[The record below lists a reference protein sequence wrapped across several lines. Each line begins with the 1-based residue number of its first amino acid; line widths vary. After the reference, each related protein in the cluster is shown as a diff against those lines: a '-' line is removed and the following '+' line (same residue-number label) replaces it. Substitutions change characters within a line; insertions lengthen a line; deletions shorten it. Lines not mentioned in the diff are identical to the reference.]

1 MSTSSNHLLR
11 RSFKLLIVQGQN
23 IALNFGSDTLF
34 QKVNFQIAEQA
45 RVGLV
50 GPNGAG
56 KSTLLKII
64 VQELAPSAGKIIYKN
79 NMRMGYLAQNPHF
92 HSHNTIYQEMER
104 IFDYLKQD
112 EQRLHHLEKRLTN
125 LTDTTTPQAQELL
138 HQYDQLQIKFKDEN
152 GYGYRS
158 EIRSV
163 LSGFGFP
170 ESRQQEPA
178 LNLSG
183 GEQSR
188 LAFAQMLLGPHEL
201 LILDEPTNYLDID
214 TLNWLEKYL
223 QTYQGALLIV
233 SHDQYFLDHTVNE
246 VYALENQTLKHY
258 SGNYSAY
265 LGQRDKDLALAWK
278 AYNKQQEEI
287 QKTEAFIQKNIVR
300 ASTTKRAQSRRKQLA
315 KVDRLAKPKSLQPH
329 VRFQFKAQQTSGNE
343 VLKIK
348 DLQTGYKNNE
358 LKQDITFTLKKH
370 ERLAVI
376 GPNGVGKSTLIRT
389 LIDQIPPLQG
399 TIKWGTNVTV
409 GYYDQNLNQLNSNKD
424 VLHEIWDEHPTIDE
438 KEIRNILASFLFQDD
453 DVFNIVHDLSGG
465 EKARLTLC
473 KLALKHDNL
482 LIMDEPTNH
491 LDIQSKEILE
501 QALEDFAGTIL
512 FVSHDRYLLNKIST
526 RILELEPQQST
537 LYLGNYDYYLA
548 KKAEVQALAASQD
561 NPDLTTTAHPTTGQQ
576 NYQQNK
582 LRQRQERKR
591 QRQITALETQIDQL
605 EQRIATLN
613 QAMAQSENLKDYT
626 KLQEL
631 QQQINTL
638 TQQKNNAEDQWA
650 QLIE

>member
-1 MSTSSNHLLR
+1 M
-11 RSFKLLIVQGQN
+11 LIVQGQN

-64 VQELAPSAGKIIYKN
+64 NQELAPSAGKIIYKN
-79 NMRMGYLAQNPHF
+79 NLRMGYLAQNPHF
-92 HSHNTIYQEMER
+92 HSHNTIYQEMEH

-112 EQRLHHLEKRLTN
+112 EQRLHHLEKRLSE

-188 LAFAQMLLGPHEL
+188 LAFAQMLLEPHEL
-201 LILDEPTNYLDID
+201 LILDEPTNHLDID

-265 LGQRDKDLALAWK
+265 LAQRDKDLALAWK

-315 KVDRLAKPKSLQPH
+315 KVDRLARPKSLQPH
-329 VRFQFKAQQTSGNE
+329 VRFQFTTQQTSGNE
-343 VLKIK
+343 VLKVK
-348 DLQTGYKNNE
+348 DLQTGYQNNE

-370 ERLAVI
+370 ERLGVI

-501 QALEDFAGTIL
+501 QALQDFAGTTL

-561 NPDLTTTAHPTTGQQ
+561 KPDLTTTAHPTTGQQ

-605 EQRIATLN
+605 EQQIATLN
-613 QAMAQSENLKDYT
+613 QAMAQPENLKDYT

-631 QQQINTL
+631 QQQITTL